1 MATGRYTCTDY
12 RAEMTL
18 LGLRLRL
25 KDEGIPDNEKE
36 NIRKQIRKIEE
47 EMGLD

>member
-25 KDEGIPDNEKE
+25 KDEGISAEEKARILE
-36 NIRKQIRKIEE
+36 QIRKIEE